1 LGAVDTFWHVL
12 NFFGP
17 AAGLAL
23 IVPSLAKALW
33 RRDLKS
39 VRWIRLAAFVFVACA
54 AVSIAGLVVF
64 GHDGKMATYAAMVGV
79 CALALWWAGFVSRS
93 R

>member
-1 LGAVDTFWHVL
+1 MSFIDGFWHLL

-17 AAGLAL
+17 AIGLAL
-23 IVPSLAKALW
+23 IAPSLVKLLW

-39 VRWIRLAAFVFVACA
+39 VRWLRLCVWVFATGA
-54 AVSIAGLVVF
+54 AVSIAGLVAL
-64 GHDGKMATYAAMVGV
+64 GHDGKMATYAAMVV
-79 CALALWWAGFVSRS
+79 VSALTLWWVGFMSRS